1 MNVLN
6 DAVANVRRQIES
18 HNFTIAVSL
27 GLLLFLLALAL
38 RPSPANQKQ
47 PPMLSETIPYVSN
60 TLQYMADMNT
70 FLARAKKALT
80 KKNIVGFRLGGKP
93 FFFLTSPPNIQT
105 FFRSSPAIGFENF
118 ILAGITNMMGA
129 TPNDVAKF
137 ANDKSGRQ
145 ASPNP
150 GTANKDAKR
159 YWFDM
164 HTMMYKYLSTTHY
177 SNALATTYQRFL
189 SRELDAYYAT
199 LLGTGAD
206 DDDDEWT
213 ETRIIPLLKATMAKA
228 AVLSLQGEYIFE
240 VAPDLLDRFWDYD
253 KVLGTILFGPPKW
266 LFPGVYAKAER
277 FCEATA
283 RYHQAAVKKFDW
295 DGPDREKDWDPVFG
309 SRFWREFSRWMVDCG
324 FTPRTC
330 GGFAGVTGIVA
341 INANTVPVCTWAIM
355 EMIRDQGLLKRLREE
370 VAGVLA
376 VENGEPRFD
385 LQRLVNLPLLQS
397 VYVEVMRLRVSI
409 NITRE
414 VVQPLEVDGY
424 LLKPGSVLQAP
435 TEISHYDEAV
445 WGIDGHPAAEFWAE
459 RHVKY
464 VDGAPVFEM
473 RGRPTDFFPYGGG
486 VSICPGR
493 HFAKQE
499 IMLTIAML
507 ASKFEYEFVGWVDI
521 ASGSPSD
528 RSPINDP
535 KYAGAAGV
543 PPDRDMKV
551 RVKRLW

>member
-1 MNVLN
+1 MDILN

-18 HNFTIAVSL
+18 HHFTITVSL
-27 GLLLFLLALAL
+27 GVLLLLTLAL
-38 RPSPANQKQ
+38 RPSRRNQQ

-60 TLQYMADMNT
+60 TLQYLTDMNT
-70 FLARAKKALT
+70 FLARAKKALA
-80 KKNIVGFRLGGKP
+80 KRNIVGFRLGGKP
-93 FFFLTSPPNIQT
+93 FYFLTSPPNIQT
-105 FFRSSPAIGFENF
+105 FFRTSPAIGFETF
-118 ILAGITNMMGA
+118 ILIAITNMMGA
-129 TPNDVAKF
+129 TSNDVAKF

-145 ASPNP
+145 PNPAP
-150 GTANKDAKR
+150 GTAKDAKR

-164 HTMMYKYLSTTHY
+164 HTMMHKYLSTTHY

-189 SRELDAYYAT
+189 GRELDAY
-199 LLGTGAD
+199 LSGGD
-206 DDDDEWT
+206 HHDGWT
-213 ETRIIPLLKATMAKA
+213 ETRIIPLMKATMAKA
-228 AVLSLQGEYIFE
+228 AILSLQGEYIFK
-240 VAPDLLDRFWDYD
+240 VVPDLLDRFWEYD

-277 FCEATA
+277 FCGATA
-283 RYHQAAVKKFDW
+283 KYHQAAASKFDW
-295 DGPDREKDWDPVFG
+295 DGPEMEMDWEPVFG
-309 SRFWREFSRWMVDCG
+309 SRFWREFSRWMVECG

-330 GGFAGVTGIVA
+330 GGFAGVTGIVG

-355 EMIRDQGLLKRLREE
+355 EMIRDRDLLTRLREE
-370 VAGVLA
+370 IDGVLV
-376 VENGEPRFD
+376 VENGETRFD

-409 NITRE
+409 NVTRE
-414 VVQPLEVDGY
+414 VVQPLEVEGY

-435 TEISHYDEAV
+435 TELSHYDEAV
-445 WGIDGHPAAEFWAE
+445 WGVEGHPAAEFWAE

-486 VSICPGR
+486 VAICPGR

-507 ASKFEYEFVGWVDI
+507 ASKFEYEFVSWVDI
-521 ASGSPSD
+521 VSGSPSD
-528 RSPINDP
+528 RPPINDP